1 MGPLSRFLFPD
12 GLAEGA
18 RSSEQV
24 SSRRAETCRGQFS
37 FWAVFFSPSRPYV
50 FFFVRKRRKVRRAG
64 WLRRASCALELRAQ
78 ETSLE

>member
-37 FWAVFFSPSRPYV
+37 FWAVFFLRPALTSSFLLGSEEKCGGLVGYFV
-50 FFFVRKRRKVRRAG
+50 FRVH
-64 WLRRASCALELRAQ
+64 
-78 ETSLE
+78 

>member
-37 FWAVFFSPSRPYV
+37 FWAVFFFSVPP
-50 FFFVRKRRKVRRAG
+50 
-64 WLRRASCALELRAQ
+64 LRLLFC
-78 ETSLE
+78 

>member
-24 SSRRAETCRGQFS
+24 SSRRAGTCRGQFFFLRPALTSS
-37 FWAVFFSPSRPYV
+37 FLLGSEEKCGGLVGSV
-50 FFFVRKRRKVRRAG
+50 V
-64 WLRRASCALELRAQ
+64 LRVH
-78 ETSLE
+78 